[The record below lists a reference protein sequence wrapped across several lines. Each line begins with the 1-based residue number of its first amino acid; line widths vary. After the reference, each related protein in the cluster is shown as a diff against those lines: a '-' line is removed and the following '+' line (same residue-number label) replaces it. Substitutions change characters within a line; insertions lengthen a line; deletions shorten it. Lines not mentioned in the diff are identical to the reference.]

1 MQTGAS
7 FSEEGLNCKKK
18 KKKERKKEKK
28 LPLSLFAQHFLV
40 RCLFPSG
47 FAVIPM
53 NQLHVQESMRAPF
66 TYSSH
71 HCMEGNLRRRRRGE
85 RIPIVFSTQRSRLS
99 EIKEAHTHGQATL
112 PKSTSILHLLLR
124 DLSHPQTFRFP
135 WQAYNRSM
143 LYLTLD
149 VQWQWLGA
157 GQGVAGGGGFLLFQD
172 LCPKT
177 PRGNWEDKAIPQP
190 GGLSPPPGSQVV
202 TASSGNKALEQKHLR
217 QPASQRDA
225 KGVLSPFCEAAQIWW

>member
-1 MQTGAS
+1 MSKSPWGPPLPILHITACKETSEGG
-7 FSEEGLNCKKK
+7 EEGREYQLSFQPSALDCQRL
-18 KKKERKKEKK
+18 RK
-28 LPLSLFAQHFLV
+28 
-40 RCLFPSG
+40 C
-47 FAVIPM
+47 
-53 NQLHVQESMRAPF
+53 
-66 TYSSH
+66 
-71 HCMEGNLRRRRRGE
+71 
-85 RIPIVFSTQRSRLS
+85 
-99 EIKEAHTHGQATL
+99 THGQATL

-149 VQWQWLGA
+149 VQWQWLGT

-202 TASSGNKALEQKHLR
+202 TASSGNKALEQKRLR